1 MGTGTTIAEASTV
14 QRRRQVRRNTALLV
28 VAQGFVQSA
37 FPVVLVVGSVAIAEL
52 SGRESASGFLYALY
66 FTSAAVG
73 GLLVGRW
80 MDRRG
85 RRPGLVL
92 GYLLVGGAGILAA
105 VSIAAGSALGLL
117 AAALPFGLGLGA
129 ANLAR
134 GAVADMYAPESRGRA
149 VGLLLAA
156 STIGAVGSPQVVALL
171 RRLAEGSL
179 DVDPNVLPWALVPV
193 GAGVALACA
202 IALRPDPRDLA
213 VRTVAAPADAAAR
226 RPRALLGL
234 RAFRAAVVAA
244 SIGQM
249 AMIAVMGVT
258 PLALHHHGES
268 GTAISGVISLH
279 IAGMYA
285 FSPLIGAALDRWGRR
300 PGLLVG
306 AIASGVGAL
315 IAGTQQGA
323 LPVGSGLFL
332 IGLGWSATYLGAT
345 AVISDLT
352 TPAERGGAL
361 GFTDLMIGVCSAAGG
376 LAAGL
381 VYEGAGYRSLGIGV
395 AVVVGVV
402 LLTLLGLPE
411 SHPAR
416 AVVGPGPNGGGR

>member
-1 MGTGTTIAEASTV
+1 MIVADRATD
-14 QRRRQVRRNTALLV
+14 RRRLVRRNTLFLI
-28 VAQGFVQSA
+28 VAQGFVQTA
-37 FPVVLVVGSVAIAEL
+37 FPVVLVVGSVAVAEL
-52 SGRESASGFLYALY
+52 SGRESATGFLYALY
-66 FTSAAVG
+66 FGAAATG

-80 MDRRG
+80 MDRVG
-85 RRPGLVL
+85 RRPGLVA
-92 GYLLVGGAGILAA
+92 GYLLVGGAGLMAA
-105 VSIAAGSALGLL
+105 ASVAAGSSIGLL
-117 AAALPFGLGLGA
+117 AAAVPFGLGLGA

-134 GAVADMYAPESRGRA
+134 GAVADMYPPASRGRA

-156 STIGAVGSPQVVALL
+156 STVGAVGSPQLVALL
-171 RRLAEGSL
+171 RRLADGPL
-179 DVDPNVLPWALVPV
+179 GVDPNVLPWALVPV
-193 GAGVALACA
+193 AAAVALACA
-202 IALRPDPRDLA
+202 LSLRPDPRDLA
-213 VRTVAAPADAAAR
+213 DRTAEPPTDAGAR
-226 RPRALLGL
+226 QPRELLRL

-268 GTAISGVISLH
+268 AAAISGVISLH

-306 AIASGVGAL
+306 AATSGIGAL

-352 TPAERGGAL
+352 TPAERSGAL
-361 GFTDLMIGVCSAAGG
+361 GFNDLLISGCSAAGG

-381 VYEGAGYRSLGIGV
+381 VYEGAGYRTLGVGV
-395 AVVVGVV
+395 ALVVGLV

-411 SHPAR
+411 SRPSPVPA
-416 AVVGPGPNGGGR
+416 VSDPGGRGR